1 MKKKTIYVVIA
12 IAVVAVLAIGF
23 QIFPKTLT
31 FDFESNPI
39 DAVITTYAA
48 DPDNP
53 HIRTVYRP
61 NQAQIDE
68 LKSRLKSLSGAK
80 KTREHN
86 YTTTMASIEIHLE
99 NGKSVCFK
107 SKSDG
112 TLLLMWNQSK
122 TKYYYIDNEEFHRY
136 VINLC
141 SGGDVAAATK
151 TG

>member
-12 IAVVAVLAIGF
+12 IAVVAILAIGF

-31 FDFESNPI
+31 FDFDANPI
-39 DAVITTYAA
+39 EAVITTYAE
-48 DPDNP
+48 DPANP

-80 KTREHN
+80 KTREVN
-86 YTTTMASIEIHLE
+86 YTTTLASIEIHLE
-99 NGKSVCFK
+99 NGKSVNFQ

-112 TLLLMWNQSK
+112 SLVLMWNQTK

-141 SGGDVAAATK
+141 SGGDTAAATEIE
-151 TG
+151 